1 MWPHGLQHPR
11 PPYPSPTPGVYSNS
25 CPLSPWCH
33 PTISSS
39 IVPFSSCLQSFPT
52 SGSFPV
58 SHLFTS
64 GGQSMLDL
72 LAVQGTLMSLLQ
84 HQNSKA
90 STLWRSAFFIVQ
102 HSYPYMTT
110 GKTIAL
116 TRQTFCWQGNVSAFY
131 MLGPN
136 KCKIESRSLIWI
148 LVLVKGW
155 SICLNI
161 IHVISRFYASLLIT
175 LKYVHAFVCVL
186 VPEFCS
192 KLRNTGQ
199 NKHVVWVEQR
209 EKTKRLTQIKGN
221 RPRNKFIV
229 SAYFTQRLFKKNI
242 FEINLVAVIY

>member
-1 MWPHGLQHPR
+1 MGFSRQEYWSGSLCPSPRDLPNPGIEPRNQIYVSYVFCIGRCVLYHQCHLESLGYSIQFSCSVTSDSLWLHGLQHAR
-11 PPYPSPTPGVYSNS
+11 PSCPSPTSGVYSDS
-25 CPLSPWCH
+25 CPLSSWCNL
-33 PTISSS
+33 TILSSV
-39 IVPFSSCLQSFPT
+39 IPFSHLQSFPA
-52 SGSFPV
+52 SGSFQM
-58 SHLFTS
+58 SQFAS

-102 HSYPYMTT
+102 LSHPYMTT

-161 IHVISRFYASLLIT
+161 IHVFLDFMR
-175 LKYVHAFVCVL
+175 HC
-186 VPEFCS
+186 
-192 KLRNTGQ
+192 
-199 NKHVVWVEQR
+199 W
-209 EKTKRLTQIKGN
+209 
-221 RPRNKFIV
+221 
-229 SAYFTQRLFKKNI
+229 
-242 FEINLVAVIY
+242 